1 MTAEFHK
8 ANRQR
13 LYAEMKDGSAAVFFS
28 GSAPRQSADAYYT
41 FFTNRNF
48 LYLTGIKFAGLVLV
62 ATKIGGNVQESIY
75 ILPPDLMKE
84 RWTGRRPKADE
95 VMAQSGITDIRFV
108 ENFEN
113 DIHRVLNSGNVQRVY
128 LDLYRHTPDEGLD
141 EAHRFA
147 QTIKT
152 GYPFLTVENI
162 LPILKRLRTL
172 KAPCEIDAMRR
183 AMTVTREGILRMMRA
198 SHPGMYEYE
207 YKAEF
212 DYALTSA
219 GVLEPAFHSIISA
232 GENNFC
238 IHYDSYMGQAKD
250 GDMILNDVGAQW
262 DSECNDVSRGWPCN
276 GKYSKEQRMLYEC
289 ALNTSNYMFSIIKP
303 GMLMD
308 DVDKTARRYCCEQ
321 LKKIGLLSSYDEI
334 GNTCGTAVRTTSATT
349 CTMLSMHSAS
359 LSRRTWSSALISA
372 FTPKSSA
379 SASAW
384 RITALSRRP
393 AQRISPRPCRAPSKT
408 SRPSWQ
414 NNGRN
419 FNEAHF
425 TRADYGSAV

>member
-147 QTIKT
+147 QTVKT

-212 DYALTSA
+212 DYALTGA

-262 DSECNDVSRGWPCN
+262 DGECNDVSRGWPCN

-289 ALNTSNYMFSIIKP
+289 ALNTSNYMFSIIKRCP
-303 GMLMD
+303 LTMRL
-308 DVDKTARRYCCEQ
+308 A
-321 LKKIGLLSSYDEI
+321 
-334 GNTCGTAVRTTSATT
+334 NTCGTAVRTMSATT

-372 FTPKSSA
+372 FTPKISA
-379 SASAW
+379 SASVW

-393 AQRISPRPCRAPSKT
+393 AQRTSLRPCRAPSKT

-414 NNGRN
+414 NSRRN

>member
-183 AMTVTREGILRMMRA
+183 AMTITREGILRMMRA

-262 DSECNDVSRGWPCN
+262 DGECNDVSVVGR
-276 GKYSKEQRMLYEC
+276 
-289 ALNTSNYMFSIIKP
+289 ATANT
-303 GMLMD
+303 
-308 DVDKTARRYCCEQ
+308 R
-321 LKKIGLLSSYDEI
+321 
-334 GNTCGTAVRTTSATT
+334 
-349 CTMLSMHSAS
+349 
-359 LSRRTWSSALISA
+359 
-372 FTPKSSA
+372 KSSA
-379 SASAW
+379 CCMSVPS
-384 RITALSRRP
+384 IRRTTCSPSSSPVCSWTMWIRPP
-393 AQRISPRPCRAPSKT
+393 AAI
-408 SRPSWQ
+408 
-414 NNGRN
+414 
-419 FNEAHF
+419 
-425 TRADYGSAV
+425 AVSS

>member
-1 MTAEFHK
+1 M
-8 ANRQR
+8 
-13 LYAEMKDGSAAVFFS
+13 
-28 GSAPRQSADAYYT
+28 
-41 FFTNRNF
+41 
-48 LYLTGIKFAGLVLV
+48 
-62 ATKIGGNVQESIY
+62 
-75 ILPPDLMKE
+75 
-84 RWTGRRPKADE
+84 
-95 VMAQSGITDIRFV
+95 
-108 ENFEN
+108 
-113 DIHRVLNSGNVQRVY
+113 NSGNVQRVY

-262 DSECNDVSRGWPCN
+262 DGECNDVSVAGR
-276 GKYSKEQRMLYEC
+276 
-289 ALNTSNYMFSIIKP
+289 ATANT
-303 GMLMD
+303 
-308 DVDKTARRYCCEQ
+308 R
-321 LKKIGLLSSYDEI
+321 
-334 GNTCGTAVRTTSATT
+334 
-349 CTMLSMHSAS
+349 
-359 LSRRTWSSALISA
+359 
-372 FTPKSSA
+372 KSSA
-379 SASAW
+379 CCMSVPS
-384 RITALSRRP
+384 IRRTTCSPSSSPVCSWTMWIRPP
-393 AQRISPRPCRAPSKT
+393 AAI
-408 SRPSWQ
+408 
-414 NNGRN
+414 
-419 FNEAHF
+419 
-425 TRADYGSAV
+425 AVSS